1 MVDTRD
7 GGFLVGEEPSVNK
20 GCAMA
25 CRSLDGD
32 LSAYLDRQLAPGA
45 ARRVERHLRHCDR
58 CQAELAE
65 LRAMKALLAGAP
77 QPQAP
82 PGLWDAVHANLREH
96 AGRQQRPRARPWLA
110 RAWGRAPV
118 IATGLAVL
126 LLAAVLPLQYLEQIP
141 DRGGVTVDE
150 LVAQHAGYCARQPLL
165 EHGRLYYLTAE
176 AGADEAE

>member
-1 MVDTRD
+1 
-7 GGFLVGEEPSVNK
+7 
-20 GCAMA
+20 MA

-45 ARRVERHLRHCDR
+45 ARRVERHLQQCDR
-58 CQAELAE
+58 CRAELAE
-65 LRAMKALLAGAP
+65 LGAMKALLAGAP
-77 QPQAP
+77 LPQAP

-96 AGRQQRPRARPWLA
+96 AGRQQPQPPARLWLA
-110 RAWGRAPV
+110 RVWGRAPV

-126 LLAAVLPLQYLEQIP
+126 LLAAVLPVQYLEQSP
-141 DRGGVTVDE
+141 DRGGVSVDE